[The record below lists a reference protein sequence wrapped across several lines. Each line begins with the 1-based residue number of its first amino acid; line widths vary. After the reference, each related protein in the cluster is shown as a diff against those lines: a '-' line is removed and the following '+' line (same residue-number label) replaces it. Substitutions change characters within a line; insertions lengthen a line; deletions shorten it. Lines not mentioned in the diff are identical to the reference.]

1 MPPVGMLREDVRSL
15 KELHLL
21 ITPDARSLPGVN
33 LDALAE
39 WVRRALGDDDL
50 ARIVNEVSNSAESYA
65 EACLTL
71 YELVGLRLQQ
81 ARQVLGQ
88 TA

>member
-1 MPPVGMLREDVRSL
+1 MRSL
-15 KELHLL
+15 RELHLL
-21 ITPDARSLPGVN
+21 LAPDDRSLPGVN
-33 LDALAE
+33 LNALAG
-39 WVRRALGDDDL
+39 WVGRALGDDDL